1 MENLKMKRIA
11 IVIAASLSLVGAA
24 HATDYSQCNIEVI
37 QKKDSFNVAIV
48 AATVLEKLGKSD
60 NWKAAFAGQQ
70 GAPSALML
78 EAVQMIEAV
87 TEVPTG
93 GYVQRIAAFQA
104 DKVSEAMQSTQL
116 SVKIAAKG
124 DPKLAPL
131 LILGA
136 GFESGKAIGD
146 SIAIIASAP
155 LSSCNKAD

>member
-1 MENLKMKRIA
+1 VVKTALA
-11 IVIAASLSLVGAA
+11 GLLFLSLVGAA
-24 HATDYSQCNIEVI
+24 HATDCRQCNIEVI

-146 SIAIIASAP
+146 SVAIIASAP